1 MKAGVLFNPHAL
13 WIGAHYSTY
22 NKRLCINV
30 VPCVTVWICARDGIV
45 PIEKKPSFKCLLLL
59 GRAKIMAELK
69 IKVPNVAHIVITGPT
84 PCGKSIVMDRIEKAL
99 KDEFGANV
107 VSEDLRIERNGNDY
121 DDLAQWQTDM
131 VKNTTWVLSEQ

>member
-1 MKAGVLFNPHAL
+1 
-13 WIGAHYSTY
+13 
-22 NKRLCINV
+22 
-30 VPCVTVWICARDGIV
+30 
-45 PIEKKPSFKCLLLL
+45 
-59 GRAKIMAELK
+59 MAELK

-99 KDEFGANV
+99 KAEFGANV

>member
-1 MKAGVLFNPHAL
+1 
-13 WIGAHYSTY
+13 
-22 NKRLCINV
+22 
-30 VPCVTVWICARDGIV
+30 
-45 PIEKKPSFKCLLLL
+45 
-59 GRAKIMAELK
+59 MAELK

-84 PCGKSIVMDRIEKAL
+84 SCGKSIVMDRIEKAL
-99 KDEFGANV
+99 KSEFGANV

>member
-1 MKAGVLFNPHAL
+1 
-13 WIGAHYSTY
+13 
-22 NKRLCINV
+22 
-30 VPCVTVWICARDGIV
+30 
-45 PIEKKPSFKCLLLL
+45 
-59 GRAKIMAELK
+59 MAELK

-84 PCGKSIVMDRIEKAL
+84 QCGKSIVMDRIEKAL
-99 KDEFGANV
+99 KAEFGANV

>member
-1 MKAGVLFNPHAL
+1 
-13 WIGAHYSTY
+13 
-22 NKRLCINV
+22 
-30 VPCVTVWICARDGIV
+30 
-45 PIEKKPSFKCLLLL
+45 
-59 GRAKIMAELK
+59 MAELK

-84 PCGKSIVMDRIEKAL
+84 SCGKSIVMDRIEKAL
-99 KDEFGANV
+99 KAEFGANV